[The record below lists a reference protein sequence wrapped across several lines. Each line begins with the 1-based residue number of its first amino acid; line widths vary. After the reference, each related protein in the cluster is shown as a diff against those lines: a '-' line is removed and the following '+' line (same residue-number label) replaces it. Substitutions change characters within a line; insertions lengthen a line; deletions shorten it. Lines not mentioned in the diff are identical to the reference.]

1 MTVLAPEIVYT
12 PPLYHRHEWRL
23 KITNLSLPEVDYE
36 EPAIIAYCQD
46 CPETMTREQ
55 VEAILNGAMRLTD
68 E

>member
-1 MTVLAPEIVYT
+1 MTVLDPEIVYT

-23 KITNLSLPEVDYE
+23 MENIDKSPHV
-36 EPAIIAYCQD
+36 PAAYCQD